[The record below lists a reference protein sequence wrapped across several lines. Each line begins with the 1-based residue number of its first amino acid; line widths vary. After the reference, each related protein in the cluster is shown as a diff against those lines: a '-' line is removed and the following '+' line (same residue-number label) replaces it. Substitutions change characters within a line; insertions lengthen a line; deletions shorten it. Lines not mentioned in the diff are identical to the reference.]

1 MRTGRKYLYITKYPA
16 IQWFQSC
23 INHNISGTNSY
34 LFKIKLRNNP
44 DCYYCL
50 SQEEM
55 ITNLFWHCEKI
66 QQFLKS
72 LENWLKLQNIEC
84 DINEESFI
92 LGINKKIKHF
102 LKYSAS
108 SCYMQNTTYIYY
120 SVQQAKFVFEHI
132 QEKLLLMYKIHLE
145 IYISKDKL
153 NKFVEKWNRYQNL
166 INSISS

>member
-1 MRTGRKYLYITKYPA
+1 MLSWNKKNIHNVMRTGRKFLYITKYPA

-23 INHNISGTNSY
+23 INHNILVTNSY

-92 LGINKKIKHF
+92 LGINKNKAFPEILSF
-102 LKYSAS
+102 ILLYAKY
-108 SCYMQNTTYIYY
+108 C
-120 SVQQAKFVFEHI
+120 
-132 QEKLLLMYKIHLE
+132 
-145 IYISKDKL
+145 IYILLGATSKIC
-153 NKFVEKWNRYQNL
+153 F
-166 INSISS
+166 